1 MGRRLRI
8 HRITHISRIFTFGI
22 YGGHHPRACRSTGA
36 TANTAFM
43 IDGNTAFF
51 LLPGNRTNRADVHA
65 LRLFALSAGVR
76 GIVEIAIQAAA
87 RANPVVAKE
96 IIAMDFDTGEECP
109 Y

>member
-1 MGRRLRI
+1 
-8 HRITHISRIFTFGI
+8 
-22 YGGHHPRACRSTGA
+22 
-36 TANTAFM
+36 M

-51 LLPGNRTNRADVHA
+51 LLRVIAPIGRTVHA
-65 LRLFALSAGVR
+65 LRLFALTAGVR